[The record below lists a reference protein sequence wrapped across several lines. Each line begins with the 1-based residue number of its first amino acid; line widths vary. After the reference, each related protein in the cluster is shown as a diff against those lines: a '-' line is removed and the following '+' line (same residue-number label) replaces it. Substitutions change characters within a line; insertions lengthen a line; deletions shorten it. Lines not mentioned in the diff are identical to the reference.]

1 MHRRWFEKFLPKEG
15 VNYKNRSDD
24 LHGIAISG
32 PNSRKL
38 LSRISRD
45 DVSTKA
51 LKFRDTR
58 ETFIGGVPAILNR
71 ISFSGELGYE
81 IYVAP
86 QFQLKLFEEIEA
98 NGKDLGLKLYGSRAL
113 MSLRLEKN
121 WGVWTMDFRPDF
133 TAVESGLDTFINWDK
148 NFIGKESTLI
158 EKKQGPKKKLVT
170 MTVETENIDVTND
183 EAILKDKKCVGYITS
198 GGYAHHIK
206 KSMALGYVPI
216 ELSKHNTTL
225 DVEINGKIYLAH
237 VTDRPLYDANGDLN
251 RDGLMTTKE
260 DHGEEI
266 PLNHDEVYFKGVEVQ
281 LQQERPM
288 VKGSNWDE
296 DTSSG
301 DYPNNYHF
309 YLPRMCNHCTKPSCL
324 EACPVRAIYKREVD
338 GVVLIDQDKCQGIR
352 ECNKACPYDKI
363 YFNYVTGKSQKC
375 IFCFPRLEEGVA
387 PACAR
392 QCPGRLRFVGFLE
405 DENGP
410 IHELV
415 YQWKVALPL
424 HPEYG
429 TEPNVFYVPPML
441 PPTFDDSGEFS
452 DEPRVPTEYLRSLFG
467 EEVDEAL
474 ITLQFEMERKQEG
487 KESRLMDILIAKE
500 WKSLFNIPN
509 VKIY

>member
-1 MHRRWFEKFLPKEG
+1 MG
-15 VNYKNRSDD
+15 QVSMVID
-24 LHGIAISG
+24 L
-32 PNSRKL
+32 NKC
-38 LSRISRD
+38 
-45 DVSTKA
+45 
-51 LKFRDTR
+51 
-58 ETFIGGVPAILNR
+58 IGCQTCTTAC
-71 ISFSGELGYE
+71 
-81 IYVAP
+81 
-86 QFQLKLFEEIEA
+86 K
-98 NGKDLGLKLYGSRAL
+98 
-113 MSLRLEKN
+113 SL
-121 WGVWTMDFRPDF
+121 WTDEPGQEYM
-133 TAVESGLDTFINWDK
+133 LWN
-148 NFIGKESTLI
+148 N
-158 EKKQGPKKKLVT
+158 
-170 MTVETENIDVTND
+170 VET
-183 EAILKDKKCVGYITS
+183 KPGPGYPRYWEE
-198 GGYAHHIK
+198 GG
-206 KSMALGYVPI
+206 G
-216 ELSKHNTTL
+216 
-225 DVEINGKIYLAH
+225 GF
-237 VTDRPLYDANGDLN
+237 DANGSLN
-251 RDGLMTTKE
+251 RDGVMTTKE
-260 DHGEEI
+260 DHGDEI

-288 VKGSNWDE
+288 GKGSNWDE

-324 EACPVRAIYKREVD
+324 EACPVRAIYKREED

-429 TEPNVFYVPPML
+429 TEPNVFYLPPIL
-441 PPTFDDSGEFS
+441 PPTFDESGEFS

-474 ITLQFEMERKQEG
+474 ITMQYEMERKQEG

-500 WKSLFNIPN
+500 WKSLFNIPD